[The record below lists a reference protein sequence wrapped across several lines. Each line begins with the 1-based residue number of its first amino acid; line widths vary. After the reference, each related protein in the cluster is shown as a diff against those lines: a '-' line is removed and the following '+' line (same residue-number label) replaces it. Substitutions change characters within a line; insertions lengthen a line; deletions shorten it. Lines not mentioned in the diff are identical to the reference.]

1 MAVDLN
7 CEASAGSPRFA
18 LHEHVPDAIPS
29 DCPDEIIENDE
40 LLSPRERA
48 DATSGNAALV
58 AAHVELSDHDNPAE
72 HPGNDDYAFPK
83 KRARASRKD
92 PAVRVPVGTR
102 VRVLWPRDGQWHAGR
117 VTKFDAKKA
126 LHTVTI
132 DRGESKRIDLRV
144 VPWSIL
150 VEGAVHPGSGHMH
163 IGLAG
168 NVHLGGGSVC
178 HSEGAYIADGVS
190 YSSNQ
195 HHNGASPWQGHHPPA
210 YGGSVPV
217 APPPLLPPPP
227 PPPLRLELPWQAQA
241 QPAPYPAQQTQG
253 QPAGSHGQYNAVQHM
268 QVTQPLAYQQPSYQ
282 QPQMQQPQQRQPAQE
297 PSPAP
302 VQQHYYPQ
310 EYSQQQSYQYVE
322 HRQQSLYPQQLGS
335 AAAHAEYTSAPP
347 IIPADPTTRPSPAL
361 LHIPA
366 FASAPPSARL
376 EDAPCPCCHRP
387 NPPAPVSTAP
397 LVFNSLPHAPPP
409 EVPPRN
415 SAPMLWGGNG
425 APPTSP
431 VISAAPTGG
440 TAESAYAGESGAG
453 IGAGSCGHP
462 HYPCGSRWTGGR
474 GPAGGPLAGCT
485 GGGHACSHGCAQGYI
500 CATYETQQHPMYEEG
515 ARGRVSSQ
523 VHPQSFA
530 ESSPL
535 PRVVQTAA
543 WFSSPAAAQA
553 QRHRSVPRVPLST
566 SCWTYGDQREG
577 PAAVEHPAEAAMQ
590 QPRIGPDKRGYN
602 QRDAVVVASSSGS
615 GADSGSCSGDGDGN
629 GRCAGVVW
637 PVTSDEMKATVA
649 EMSVAVL
656 GGQMNG
662 QVNGQ
667 MAESED
673 MRKPARKIE
682 EVKGGEL
689 ARKRKRE
696 EVCGEAGITG
706 EKGYQ
711 RANAVACEAGEV
723 AAPPSAKTE
732 LADCDMEAV
741 ELILAV
747 AHQLRDGKESQA
759 TQHATEGGREEEGVR
774 KLDKDRGAEGEEIE
788 GKGEAGS
795 GGGAAGATAEASRVS
810 EAGATAAAPAAED
823 DKQRVPACSSGPFP
837 PLHPVGATVH
847 MAPAGLHGSHTHTHT
862 PVSLSASS
870 DSDCTGCGHSKPGA
884 WGFAMGPCGG
894 CGAGGCGRVGQ
905 CKERQMNYM
914 ISQQTQH
921 NQTYQQHLICQFDQ
935 AMHNQ
940 HDCYQ
945 QNQQQYQQQYQQQ
958 QPQPQPQPQQGY
970 QQQPNQEQQQH
981 GQGFPLP
988 PCCGTH
994 LHQPRCSEQPMTT
1007 VCAPSQPAGLSPA
1020 TPPRLL
1026 DARAPGTAVR
1036 SQLPQCSQQQQQ
1048 QQQQPQQ
1055 QQQQNQ
1061 YQQQHQQQD
1070 SVSGGRG
1077 TAAAA
1082 AVAAS
1087 PSMRL
1092 RLPMA
1097 LFTSTTTP
1105 PPMPPSQRTPP
1116 TPTLPP
1122 CSTTPAIPPMLSLP
1136 ASTSLPPPPVAVAP
1150 PPSAP
1155 APLPSPVGMPCFPPR
1170 SPCGTAPPIPLLAMP
1185 TTLDLSAPARPA
1197 PPVPLGFPASAAPA
1211 TAASPQALP
1220 QPVSTSQTRPS
1231 PLCLQLLPQCQP
1243 SPSLPCAPLQAASPQ
1258 QPALLLSLPQRLN
1271 TQSPPA
1277 SSLPLQQP
1285 SPLSSLPSAC
1295 ASLLSLPPTLSLPSP
1310 ALTIQPRAASV
1321 AAAVSA
1327 GPVSTGSSPALVP
1340 RAHSTLLRLPG
1351 HLAASPQPQRVCSPC

>member
-1 MAVDLN
+1 MD
-7 CEASAGSPRFA
+7 
-18 LHEHVPDAIPS
+18 
-29 DCPDEIIENDE
+29 
-40 LLSPRERA
+40 
-48 DATSGNAALV
+48 
-58 AAHVELSDHDNPAE
+58 
-72 HPGNDDYAFPK
+72 
-83 KRARASRKD
+83 
-92 PAVRVPVGTR
+92 
-102 VRVLWPRDGQWHAGR
+102 
-117 VTKFDAKKA
+117 
-126 LHTVTI
+126 
-132 DRGESKRIDLRV
+132 
-144 VPWSIL
+144 
-150 VEGAVHPGSGHMH
+150 

-195 HHNGASPWQGHHPPA
+195 HHSGASPWQGHHPPA

-268 QVTQPLAYQQPSYQ
+268 QVTQPLAYQQP
-282 QPQMQQPQQRQPAQE
+282 QMQQPQQRQPAQE

-347 IIPADPTTRPSPAL
+347 IIPADPTTRPSPEL

-366 FASAPPSARL
+366 FASAPPSTRPA
-376 EDAPCPCCHRP
+376 DAPCPCCHRR

-397 LVFNSLPHAPPP
+397 LVYNSLPPP

-425 APPTSP
+425 APPASP

-453 IGAGSCGHP
+453 VGAGSCGHP

-474 GPAGGPLAGCT
+474 GPAGGALAGCT

-523 VHPQSFA
+523 VHPQSSA
-530 ESSPL
+530 L

-543 WFSSPAAAQA
+543 WFPSPAAAQA
-553 QRHRSVPRVPLST
+553 QRHRSVPRVLLSP
-566 SCWTYGDQREG
+566 SCWTYGDQRAG
-577 PAAVEHPAEAAMQ
+577 PAAAEHPAEAAMQ
-590 QPRIGPDKRGYN
+590 QPRIGPDRRGYN

-615 GADSGSCSGDGDGN
+615 GADSDSCSGDGDGN

-682 EVKGGEL
+682 ELKGGEL

-696 EVCGEAGITG
+696 EVCGEAGITS
-706 EKGYQ
+706 EKSYQ
-711 RANAVACEAGEV
+711 RANAVACEAGGV

-759 TQHATEGGREEEGVR
+759 TQHATESGREEEGVR
-774 KLDKDRGAEGEEIE
+774 KLDEDRGAEGEEIE

-810 EAGATAAAPAAED
+810 EVPAAAAPAAED

-847 MAPAGLHGSHTHTHT
+847 MAPAGPHGSHTHT
-862 PVSLSASS
+862 PVSLSSSS
-870 DSDCTGCGHSKPGA
+870 DRDCTGCGHSKPGA
-884 WGFAMGPCGG
+884 WGFAMGPSGG
-894 CGAGGCGRVGQ
+894 CGAGGCGR
-905 CKERQMNYM
+905 
-914 ISQQTQH
+914 
-921 NQTYQQHLICQFDQ
+921 
-935 AMHNQ
+935 
-940 HDCYQ
+940 
-945 QNQQQYQQQYQQQ
+945 
-958 QPQPQPQPQQGY
+958 
-970 QQQPNQEQQQH
+970 
-981 GQGFPLP
+981 
-988 PCCGTH
+988 
-994 LHQPRCSEQPMTT
+994 
-1007 VCAPSQPAGLSPA
+1007 
-1020 TPPRLL
+1020 
-1026 DARAPGTAVR
+1026 
-1036 SQLPQCSQQQQQ
+1036 
-1048 QQQQPQQ
+1048 
-1055 QQQQNQ
+1055 
-1061 YQQQHQQQD
+1061 
-1070 SVSGGRG
+1070 
-1077 TAAAA
+1077 
-1082 AVAAS
+1082 
-1087 PSMRL
+1087 
-1092 RLPMA
+1092 
-1097 LFTSTTTP
+1097 
-1105 PPMPPSQRTPP
+1105 
-1116 TPTLPP
+1116 
-1122 CSTTPAIPPMLSLP
+1122 
-1136 ASTSLPPPPVAVAP
+1136 VAVAP

-1155 APLPSPVGMPCFPPR
+1155 APVPSPVVGMLGIPPR
-1170 SPCGTAPPIPLLAMP
+1170 SSPRGTAAPIPLLAMP
-1185 TTLDLSAPARPA
+1185 TALDLSAPSALPA
-1197 PPVPLGFPASAAPA
+1197 HAAPV
-1211 TAASPQALP
+1211 TAASPQAP
-1220 QPVSTSQTRPS
+1220 QPVSAFQSRPS
-1231 PLCLQLLPQCQP
+1231 PLCLQLLPCRQP

-1258 QPALLLSLPQRLN
+1258 QPALRLSLPQRLN

-1277 SSLPLQQP
+1277 PSLPLQRP
-1285 SPLSSLPSAC
+1285 SPASSLPSAR

-1310 ALTIQPRAASV
+1310 ALTIQPRAAYV
-1321 AAAVSA
+1321 AAAASP
-1327 GPVSTGSSPALVP
+1327 GPVSTGSSPALGA